1 MNKPIKFLLAAVA
14 AGSIAAPLP
23 AAAVETSEPIK
34 VILIDSSD
42 ADIMAYS
49 FGTILERIGYNV
61 EYVRIDYTAQ
71 IPALETGDVDVSTAI
86 WDTTGWT
93 NLTDAVGSG
102 NVVNY
107 GSTGVKVV
115 EGWWYPAYLTE
126 SCPGL
131 PDWEALKEEA
141 CVQALST
148 LETEPRGRFID
159 APADWETDAQTRMDA
174 LGIPI
179 EAVSSGSPVTLI
191 ATIQAAVDKKEPVMG
206 WGFVPHWFFEKV
218 EGGFVKLPDG
228 PDACYDDPAYGPNP
242 DATFDCGYTPG
253 FVWKLGSAKLAEK
266 APEASRYLHL
276 FQMTTSDVAEATDR
290 IENGREDIADVAAEW
305 VDAHS
310 ADWQGWIR

>member
-1 MNKPIKFLLAAVA
+1 MLAATAVTALA
-14 AGSIAAPLP
+14 AATP
-23 AAAVETSEPIK
+23 ALAVETSEPIK

-61 EYVRIDYTAQ
+61 EYVRIDYAAQ
-71 IPALETGDVDVSTAI
+71 IPALETGDVDVSTSI
-86 WDTTGWT
+86 WDTTGWA

-115 EGWWYPAYLTE
+115 EGWWYPSYLKE

-131 PDWEALKEEA
+131 PDWEALKEPA
-141 CVQALST
+141 CAKALST
-148 LETEPRGRFID
+148 VETEPKGRFID

-174 LGIPI
+174 LGLPI
-179 EAVSSGSPVTLI
+179 EAVNSGSPVTLI
-191 ATIQAAVDKKEPVMG
+191 ATLQAAVEKKEPVIG

-218 EGGFVKLPDG
+218 DGEFVTLPDG

-242 DATFDCGYTPG
+242 DATYDCGYTPG
-253 FVWKLGSAKLAEK
+253 FVWKLGSAKLAVK
-266 APEASRYLHL
+266 APEVSRYLHL
-276 FQMTTSDVAEATDR
+276 FQMSTSDVAVATDR
-290 IENGREDIADVAAEW
+290 IENGGEDIEAVAAEW
-305 VDAHS
+305 VDAHR
-310 ADWQGWIR
+310 ADWTSWPR